1 MYNTTLLTDT
11 ASSAAVQTCTYC
23 PVRATAATLLLLL
36 LPQIAKSHQQR
47 NIMNEKNILMA
58 CDHPFVLN
66 LICTYNTN
74 DELLMLTELL
84 LGGELWSYIYEKVTA
99 FH

>member
-1 MYNTTLLTDT
+1 
-11 ASSAAVQTCTYC
+11 
-23 PVRATAATLLLLL
+23 
-36 LPQIAKSHQQR
+36 
-47 NIMNEKNILMA
+47 MNEKNILMA

-84 LGGELWSYIYEKVTA
+84 LGGELWSYIYEKVSV
-99 FH
+99 FPIISRISCISLFFFY